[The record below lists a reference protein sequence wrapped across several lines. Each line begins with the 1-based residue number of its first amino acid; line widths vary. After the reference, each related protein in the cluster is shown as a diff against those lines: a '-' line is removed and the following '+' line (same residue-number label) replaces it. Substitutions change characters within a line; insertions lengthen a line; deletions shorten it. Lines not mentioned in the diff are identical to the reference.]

1 MLHCGMLKKNSLQ
14 PCRKVQLNS
23 TFRNGFCNF
32 SRNVFGRCK
41 VVTTSNDSCIL
52 GDKLHEKLYRV
63 TAPQHRFSS
72 INGSARDFSV
82 VFFFFFYVRIKL
94 WIILPNYKLKRH
106 WHGDLTSSFRDFYVS
121 LVVFGKYR
129 DNTYYRKL
137 KLRNAPRSP
146 ALYPATGYN
155 LKKKS
160 KESFENPRSKKEK
173 M

>member
-1 MLHCGMLKKNSLQ
+1 MSQSTTQFHFPQRFLQ
-14 PCRKVQLNS
+14 L
-23 TFRNGFCNF
+23 F
-32 SRNVFGRCK
+32 SQRFWPLQGSYNEQRFVHFGRQVARKIVQCNSASASFFQYK
-41 VVTTSNDSCIL
+41 WLGKRFQCCIL
-52 GDKLHEKLYRV
+52 
-63 TAPQHRFSS
+63 
-72 INGSARDFSV
+72 
-82 VFFFFFYVRIKL
+82 FFFYVRIKL

-155 LKKKS
+155 LKKKI
-160 KESFENPRSKKEK
+160 KRIL
-173 M
+173 